1 MALSISSSSFSDRSE
16 MPAELTCEGSDRS
29 PALAFAGA
37 PPGTRSLA
45 LIADDPDAPDPKAP
59 RMTWVH
65 WLLYNLPPDAAGL
78 PEGVAAE
85 DLPAGTRLGVNDFKR
100 ATYGGPCPPVGRH
113 RYFFKL
119 YALDTALP
127 DLKSPTKPAL
137 EKAMQGH
144 ILQEAELVGTYQ
156 KKASAE

>member
-1 MALSISSSSFSDRSE
+1 MALSITSSSFSDRAE
-16 MPAELTCEGSDRS
+16 MPSKLTCEGSDRS
-29 PALAFAGA
+29 PALAFSGI

-65 WLLYNLPPDAAGL
+65 WLLYNLPPDTTGL
-78 PEGVAAE
+78 PEGASAQ
-85 DLPAGTRLGVNDFKR
+85 DFPKGTLSGTTDFKR
-100 ATYGGPCPPVGRH
+100 TTYGGPCPPIGKH

-119 YALDTALP
+119 YALDTTLP

-137 EKAMQGH
+137 EKAMEGH
-144 ILQEAELVGTYQ
+144 VLEKTEIVGTYQ
-156 KKASAE
+156 KKAGAK